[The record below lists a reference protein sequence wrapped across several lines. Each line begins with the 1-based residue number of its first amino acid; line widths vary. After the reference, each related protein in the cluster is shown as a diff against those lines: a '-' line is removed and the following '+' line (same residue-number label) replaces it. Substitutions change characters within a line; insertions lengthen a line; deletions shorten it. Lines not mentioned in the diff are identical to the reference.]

1 MADIIKMTVS
11 DLDVRP
17 EEKNLLMTNPVAMSL
32 QDKISL
38 CEVAFE
44 SSEFPGEYGISTSS
58 LKC

>member
-1 MADIIKMTVS
+1 MADIIKMTIS

-44 SSEFPGEYGISTSS
+44 SSEFPGEYPSES
-58 LKC
+58 